1 MGSSA
6 TRPATIQLNLKR
18 AIASGKIEVIGEDD
32 IKNDPQ
38 ALVGLALVQAYG
50 NSPAGFIYFEAITA
64 RGTAGPSDAL
74 LCHPEVGVLVVEVKG
89 YPITQIDGVVA
100 GNLKVRQDGRVKN
113 MNVFSK
119 TADKMF
125 DIKNP
130 VERTIRDNFGSPLFN
145 YVVAF
150 PQIKLSEW
158 QARHF
163 DLCVPCEQLLF
174 EEDLN
179 PEALR
184 RRLASLTTLGLEKSG
199 KKVALKPEHIEA
211 VRRVLGDSAVI
222 NQQPENRRLGENTL
236 GYIIAQHIADEK
248 HLSREQEELSGLK
261 VGHFPRVIRGVAG
274 SGKTVVLANQVA
286 RYALRNGELF
296 DRQEVKVAALCF
308 NRTLVP
314 FLREKITIA
323 YRQRMGGDDFL
334 PDIGIYLLNGLMFH
348 LSGEKNPLVN
358 YVPIKGLNAVP
369 DPTERAN
376 KYRQQLAEF
385 NSNDPHE
392 YERRLFDAIFVDEG
406 QDFEPEEYKLLLDL
420 LRPDPETGE
429 RCLVVFYDD
438 AQNLYA
444 RRRPNWKDDVGIDVG
459 KGDRSRVMKECFRN
473 TREIVDLA
481 FNVLVGSKAPGDQRV
496 QTRTFAQ
503 VPELARQGLIEE
515 SNGIFRVRFAERTFE
530 PPAVRGFESRRAEKE
545 WVASEIVRLVK
556 EEWVKPEHILVVFHR
571 KGEFQDLDLIIRERD
586 EGRQIKGFIKPYE
599 EAFRDSLIFQEGQV
613 TLSTTFS
620 AKGYDAYVVFVIG
633 SDLFNTDNAGRA
645 SFYVGATRAKLR
657 LYVTG
662 ICTHRS
668 LAEEAEALSKQL
680 ATTASEPGNHLAGSY
695 EAKNVDSPK
704 PNGRSPIVSVPKK
717 QEISRPPTPSVSAK
731 PNVLQAF
738 APRFRRGDTVQHPHH
753 GVGRVVEEG
762 DRRYLGSEDRWVE
775 DVRVQFGGTIRK
787 LEAGSD
793 GLVHVVQTKTS

>member
-1 MGSSA
+1 MGLSA
-6 TRPATIQLNLKR
+6 TQLPTIQFNLKR
-18 AIASGKIEVIGEDD
+18 AIATAKIEVVGEDD

-50 NSPAGFIYFEAITA
+50 DSPAGFIYFEAITA

-74 LCHPEVGVLVVEVKG
+74 LCHPEIGILVIEVKG
-89 YPITQIDGVVA
+89 HKIGQIEGAVA
-100 GNLKVRQDGRVKN
+100 GNLKVRQDGRVKT

-130 VERTIRDNFGSPLFN
+130 VERTIRDSFGSPLFN

-150 PQIKLSEW
+150 PQIRLSEW
-158 QARHF
+158 RDRHF

-179 PEALR
+179 PDTLR
-184 RRLASLTTLGLEKSG
+184 RRFADLTRLGLEKSG

-222 NQQPENRRLGENTL
+222 NQQPENRRLDENTL
-236 GYIIAQHIADEK
+236 GYIIAEHIADEK
-248 HLSREQEELSGLK
+248 YLSMEQEELSGLK
-261 VGHFPRVIRGVAG
+261 VGHFPRIIRGVAG

-286 RYALRNGELF
+286 RYALRNRDLF
-296 DRQEVKVAALCF
+296 DQQEVKVAVLCF
-308 NRTLVP
+308 NHTLVP
-314 FLREKITIA
+314 FLLEKIMIA
-323 YRQRMGGDDFL
+323 YRARIGGDEFL
-334 PDIGIYLLNGLMFH
+334 PDINITLLNGLMFD
-348 LSGEKNPLVN
+348 LSREKPPLVK
-358 YVPIKGLNAVP
+358 YIPIKGPNAVP
-369 DPTERAN
+369 DPTERAS

-385 NSNDPHE
+385 KSNDPHE

-406 QDFEPEEYKLLLDL
+406 QDFDPEEYKLLLDL
-420 LRPDPETGE
+420 LRPAPETGE

-444 RRRPNWKDDVGIDVG
+444 RRRPNWKEDVGIDVG

-481 FNVLVGSKAPGDQRV
+481 FNVLVGSKASGDQRV

-515 SNGIFRVRFAERTFE
+515 SNGIFRVKFAERTFE
-530 PPAVRGFESRRAEKE
+530 APSVRGFESRRAEKE
-545 WVASEIVRLVK
+545 WVASEIVRLIK

-571 KGEFQDLDLIIRERD
+571 KGEFHDLDLIIRERD
-586 EGRQIKGFIKPYE
+586 KERQIKNFIKPYE

-620 AKGYDAYVVFVIG
+620 AKGYDAYVVFLIG
-633 SDLFNTDNAGRA
+633 SDLFDTDNAGRA

-662 ICTHRS
+662 NRGRRS
-668 LAEEAEALSKQL
+668 LLEEAELVSKQL
-680 ATTASEPGNHLAGSY
+680 ECGASEPGNSLAGPDQT
-695 EAKNVDSPK
+695 AKVDSP
-704 PNGRSPIVSVPKK
+704 RSNEVRSVGEGSKK
-717 QEISRPPTPSVSAK
+717 QEIGNTIGHSAPTK
-731 PNVLQAF
+731 PGVLQVF
-738 APRFRRGDTVQHPHH
+738 APRFRRGDTVQHPRF
-753 GVGRVVEEG
+753 GVGMVVQDG
-762 DRRYLGSEDRWVE
+762 ARKYLNSQARWDE
-775 DVRVQFGGTIRK
+775 DVRVQFGGTIKK
-787 LEAGSD
+787 LEAGSE
-793 GLVHVVQTKTS
+793 GLILVESGKNQ